1 MARVVIKAMLVVAV
15 LFIARLFYSCC
26 NCNETPIAFDYD
38 AMAITNLDNSGER
51 PQPSSTNTMM
61 ANAVAF
67 EVTIST
73 TLFHNPAQKVNCNC
87 PRFSSARAMECDCE
101 TPYAPRQTIVDISV
115 TTEYRVSATIPAG
128 SIIPD
133 ESLVFLD
140 NKGFFPSLYLSKSD
154 LLRAINPGTLYDF
167 PLIRFRVFLKDC
179 VENGIAQF
187 TIAIGLS
194 DGRILT
200 AQTNPITIVYP

>member
-1 MARVVIKAMLVVAV
+1 MARVATKAVLVVSG
-15 LFIARLFYSCC
+15 LFLTRLFYSCC
-26 NCNETPIAFDYD
+26 DCNETPIPFDFD

-51 PQPSSTNTMM
+51 PQPSSTNTML

-73 TLFHNPAQKVNCNC
+73 TQFLNPARKAKCNC
-87 PRFSSARAMECDCE
+87 PGFSSARAMECDCE
-101 TPYAPRQTIVDISV
+101 IPYAPRQTIVDISV
-115 TTEYRVSATIPAG
+115 TTEYRVSATIAAG
-128 SIIPD
+128 SRIPD

-140 NKGFFPSLYLSKSD
+140 SKGFSPTLYLSKSD
-154 LLRAINPGTLYDF
+154 ILTAINPGTLYDL
-167 PLIRFRVFLKDC
+167 PMIRFRVFLKDC

-194 DGRILT
+194 DGRTLT
-200 AQTNPITIVYP
+200 AQTNPITIV